1 MIDFV
6 TDIDVDVLA
15 GVDAN
20 MVAAAMADLEFI
32 DMGISLED
40 PLRFCC

>member
-6 TDIDVDVLA
+6 TNIDVGALA
-15 GVDAN
+15 GVDAS
-20 MVAAAMADLEFI
+20 MVAAAMADPDFI
-32 DMGISLED
+32 VTRVSLED